1 MKRKR
6 VLILGGTTEAS
17 ALARALVDRA
27 DLDAVLSLAG
37 RTETPTRPPIAHRI
51 GGFGGVD
58 GLIEYL
64 KSQSISGVIDAT
76 HPYAVQMTQHAAQA
90 CASLQIPRLI
100 FTRPAWVP
108 VDGDYWH
115 SVNNIE
121 AAVDA
126 LGASPKRVFLTVGR
140 LSLAA
145 FRRADIHSYL
155 VRSID
160 QPHASEMP
168 RDTKLI
174 LARGPFTVED
184 ETQLMRAERI
194 ERLVTKNSGG
204 AQTDAKLAAARALQI
219 PVIMVERPALPESR
233 VTYDL
238 QEALAFIEDHGRAP

>member
-1 MKRKR
+1 MRKR

-51 GGFGGVD
+51 GGFGGVA

-64 KSQSISGVIDAT
+64 KSESISGVIDAT
-76 HPYAVQMTQHAAQA
+76 HPFAAQMTHNAAQA
-90 CASLQIPRLI
+90 CAALDIPRLL

-108 VDGDYWH
+108 VEGDQWQRVDH
-115 SVNNIE
+115 
-121 AAVDA
+121 VDA
-126 LGASPKRVFLTVGR
+126 AIKALGEEPKRVFLTVGR
-140 LSLAA
+140 LSLSA
-145 FRRADIHSYL
+145 FRQADHHFYL

-160 QPHASEMP
+160 KPDESEMP

-219 PVIMVERPALPESR
+219 PVIMVERSALPESH

-238 QEALAFIEDHGRAP
+238 QEALAFIEHHGRAP